1 MAVPEKSSC
10 LWTLVDACGRLLK
23 LVGRR
28 RENGIS
34 VPPAPDNSRQVP
46 RTPELNG
53 DSRELSGAAG
63 SPVEQ
68 RRELS
73 GALSQADNLERR
85 GEEMAS

>member
-1 MAVPEKSSC
+1 M
-10 LWTLVDACGRLLK
+10 DACGRLLK

-34 VPPAPDNSRQVP
+34 VPTAPDNSRQVT

-68 RRELS
+68 HRELS